1 VRRMARASMVAIPT
15 IAAIAVA
22 VPAATAKQNTQ
33 SISATPAALA
43 AAAADRV
50 ASAATGALTK
60 GPDEAFVRGDVV
72 GGAGGLQ
79 YVSYQRTYRGM
90 AVIGGDAVV
99 VTDAHGHVLSVSS
112 AMSGAVA
119 MPQMSAAVPA
129 AAAAGTARSRMSGAS
144 NAGAPREVVLVR
156 DTGAQLAWETVVEG
170 RNGALPSRVH
180 VFVDAVT
187 GAVLDSYDEVKADTG
202 NSFYDGKVTINTT
215 PGKLVDPT
223 RTGLSCGPL
232 STRQPFTNSGT
243 TWGNG
248 TGTDLKTGCVDAFF
262 TVEKETDMLKTW
274 LGRNGLNGNGRE
286 FPLFVGLNQVNAFWD
301 GRSGNFGHSSDN
313 KRQATSIDVV
323 AHEMG
328 HAIFQFTPGG
338 AGSGNENGGINE
350 STGDI
355 FGALT
360 EAFANNPKDRPDY
373 TVGEAVNLVGNGP
386 IRFMY
391 NPSLRG
397 DPNCFS
403 SAIPRTE
410 VHSAAG
416 PLNHWFYLVAEGTSP
431 TDGQPKSPTC
441 NNSTVKGLGIRTAG
455 QIYLGALMRKTST
468 WRYASVRVATL
479 QATRQLFPNSCT
491 QFNTV
496 KAAWNAISVPA
507 QPGEPTCA

>member
-1 VRRMARASMVAIPT
+1 MRVRRMVRASLVAVAG
-15 IAAIAVA
+15 IAAVAVA
-22 VPAATAKQNTQ
+22 VPYATAKQNTP
-33 SISATPAALA
+33 SRSPAALA
-43 AAAADRV
+43 AAAADQLT
-50 ASAATGALTK
+50 SGATAQLAK

-72 GGAGGLQ
+72 SGAGGLQ
-79 YVSYQRTYRGM
+79 YVAYERTYHGIPM
-90 AVIGGDAVV
+90 IGGDAVV
-99 VTDAHGHVLSVSS
+99 VSDSSGHVLSVSS
-112 AMSGAVA
+112 AMSRPVSMPELTAPVRADAATGAA
-119 MPQMSAAVPA
+119 RAL
-129 AAAAGTARSRMSGAS
+129 AAGTRSA
-144 NAGAPREVVLVR
+144 AAPRQVILVR
-156 DTGAQLAWETVVEG
+156 DSARLAWEVVTEG
-170 RNGALPSRVH
+170 RNGNAPSRMH
-180 VFVDAVT
+180 VFVDART

-215 PGKLVDPT
+215 PGRMVDPT

-328 HAIFQFTPGG
+328 HAVFQFTPGG

-373 TVGEAVNLVGNGP
+373 TVGEAVNLVGKGP

-441 NNSTVKGLGIRTAG
+441 NNSTVKGLGIKAAG
-455 QIYLGALMRKTST
+455 QIYMGALMRKTST

-479 QATRQLFPNSCT
+479 QAAKQLFPGSCT

-507 QPGEPTCA
+507 QAGEPTCT